1 MTGQGFVRYSRG
13 RIPVPCLFAPPAYH
27 RARLRSSPAR
37 LWCHGR
43 FLLLTRWRCRGDK
56 LCQEAYDQSRAFAP
70 CRSRSRVACP
80 VSGPFVVDVMQCNV
94 VNRSG
99 NLNNPN
105 KIHFKT
111 TSYYVSI
118 HCPGQLIF
126 RDLAVLLS
134 SAICSCLSTF
144 RLSILLDKLCCNQG
158 CFRT

>member
-1 MTGQGFVRYSRG
+1 MINLAHLLHVGLVLGLLV
-13 RIPVPCLFAPPAYH
+13 LFPAH
-27 RARLRSSPAR
+27 S
-37 LWCHGR
+37 
-43 FLLLTRWRCRGDK
+43 LLM
-56 LCQEAYDQSRAFAP
+56 S
-70 CRSRSRVACP
+70 
-80 VSGPFVVDVMQCNV
+80 CNV

-105 KIHFKT
+105 IEIHFKT

-118 HCPGQLIF
+118 HSLGQLIF

-134 SAICSCLSTF
+134 SASCSCLSTF